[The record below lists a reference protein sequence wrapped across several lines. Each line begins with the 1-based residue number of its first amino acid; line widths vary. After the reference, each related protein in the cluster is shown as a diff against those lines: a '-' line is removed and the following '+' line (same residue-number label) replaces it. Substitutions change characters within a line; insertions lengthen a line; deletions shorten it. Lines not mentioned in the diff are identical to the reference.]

1 MNKYVTDTMAIILR
15 LEKRKLP
22 GKVKEIFKKAENN
35 QCEIVIPAIVFAE
48 IAYLSERGRIDTNLE
63 EVGSYLKKHR
73 TISECSLNLKT
84 ITIAF
89 DIDDIPELHDKLI
102 SASAMQ
108 HNLKIITNDPDI
120 QKSKYV
126 KAIWK

>member
-1 MNKYVTDTMAIILR
+1 MAIILR

-22 GKVKEIFKKAENN
+22 GKVKEIFKEAENN
-35 QCEIVIPAIVFAE
+35 QCEIIIPAMVFAE
-48 IAYLSERGRIDTNLE
+48 IAYLSERGRIETNLE
-63 EVGSYLKKHR
+63 EVKSYLNKHIS
-73 TISECSLNLKT
+73 ISECPLNLET
-84 ITIAF
+84 IVTAF

-102 SASAMQ
+102 SASAMH
-108 HNLKIITNDPDI
+108 HNLKILTNDPDI